1 LKGFHD
7 PTILF
12 WLSLGILIYVYFGF
26 VIVLFC
32 ISKFMNKSVQKKD
45 ILPSVSLITC
55 AYNEEKHIL
64 RKIENCLELD
74 YPKDRLEIIVVSDGS
89 TDKTNTILKGIDNPI
104 VTTRFMSDRSGKTEC
119 QNVAVEMSRNEILF
133 FTDATTIHP
142 PDVLRILL
150 RSLHDPSIGC
160 VTGRGVQNRD
170 DSLISGGLSKRSKYR
185 GYQRR
190 KLSEVNTLFG
200 AHDRMYAIPRR
211 LYSPLRRDLNGGFVV
226 PLQILEKGYRTVD
239 EPEALAHVARRAA
252 TMREEFARQSRMVL
266 RGMRGLLYMG
276 RLMNP
281 FKHGFMALSLVSTT
295 LLRWL
300 TPVFLL
306 ILFVSNTLLLDS
318 LFYRATLLLQAGFYL
333 LGFTGFLLERK
344 AYRAGSVFHV
354 PLSTC
359 VLLWS
364 TTVGLK
370 RLLAGETGQTW
381 QTMR

>member
-1 LKGFHD
+1 MIA
-7 PTILF
+7 TILF

-26 VIVLFC
+26 GFVLFF
-32 ISKFMNKSVQKKD
+32 ISKFIKKPIQKND

-89 TDKTNTILKGIDNPI
+89 TDNTNNILKGINNPI
-104 VTTRFMSDRSGKTEC
+104 VTICYMSDRNGKTEC
-119 QNVAVEMSRNEILF
+119 QNIAVEMSRNEILF

-142 PDVLRILL
+142 PDVLKILL
-150 RSLHDPSIGC
+150 RSLYDPSIGC

-185 GYQRR
+185 SYQRK
-190 KLSEVNTLFG
+190 KLHEVNTLFG
-200 AHDRMYAIPRR
+200 AHDRIYAIPRR
-211 LYSPLRRDLNGGFVV
+211 LYSPVRRDLNGGFVA
-226 PLQILEKGYRTVD
+226 PLQILEKGYRTVY
-239 EPEALAHVARRAA
+239 EPEAVAFVARRAA
-252 TMREEFARQSRMVL
+252 TMEDEFTRQSRMVL
-266 RGMRGLLYMG
+266 RGMRGLLYMA

-300 TPVFLL
+300 SPVFLFV
-306 ILFVSNTLLLDS
+306 LFLSNTFLLDAV
-318 LFYRATLLLQAGFYL
+318 FYWATFFLQAGFYV
-333 LGFTGFLLERK
+333 LGFTGFLLEKK
-344 AYRAGSVFHV
+344 AYRGSSLFHV
-354 PLSTC
+354 PLCAC
-359 VLLWS
+359 VLLGS
-364 TTVGLK
+364 TSVALK

-381 QTMR
+381 ETRR